1 MPKAPDKTQQLRNL
15 LKSDPT
21 LRAPELTR
29 ITGCSGSLARQVC
42 RENGGTQ
49 PSNPRNGEQPE
60 FSDRLIGDDRTLV
73 SHSPE
78 IRTAEELLAHVKIDT
93 KLWEVVSCEAGK
105 WDSMAKTGKRGREQ
119 LHRVPLFRV
128 VVRLRRKSSST
139 IGLRS
144 AFEDLIGEAKKFAP
158 KYPKIQY
165 PKHPGKEDLLA
176 EISVPDLHL
185 GKLCWA
191 AETGN
196 DYDVR
201 IARSLFRN
209 AVFALAE
216 TARQAHVTRILLPIG
231 NDFFNVDGKE
241 RQTAGGTPQDED
253 GRWQR
258 TFVEGRKLLV
268 DTIDHLQTIAPVRVL
283 IVPGNH
289 DTERSFY
296 LGEALSC
303 WYHDCPNVE
312 IDNAP
317 TNRKYVAWGKVL
329 LGFTHG
335 NEEAE
340 KNLLGIFATE
350 QPELWG
356 ASAFREAHLGHWHH
370 RKERVYQPVSEE
382 NGFRIRYL
390 SSLSAADAWH
400 TTKGYSAIRAAQMF
414 LWSKTRGCTAE
425 HVYNVPNN

>member
-1 MPKAPDKTQQLRNL
+1 MCRDAGVSST
-15 LKSDPT
+15 
-21 LRAPELTR
+21 RAP
-29 ITGCSGSLARQVC
+29 
-42 RENGGTQ
+42 
-49 PSNPRNGEQPE
+49 EQPE
-60 FSDRLIGDDRTLV
+60 FSDRLLGDDRTLV
-73 SHSPE
+73 SHSPD

-93 KLWEVVSCEAGK
+93 KLWDVVSCEAGK
-105 WDSMAKTGKRGREQ
+105 WDSVAKLGKRGKEQ

-128 VVRLRRKSSST
+128 VVRLKRKSSAA
-139 IGLRS
+139 IGLRA
-144 AFEDLIGEAKKFAP
+144 AFESLIRDAREHAP
-158 KYPKIQY
+158 KYSKVDYKKQ
-165 PKHPGKEDLLA
+165 KGEELMA
-176 EISVPDLHL
+176 EISLPDFHL

-196 DYDVR
+196 DYDVK
-201 IARSLFRN
+201 IAKNLFRN
-209 AVFALAE
+209 AVYTLAE

-231 NDFFNVDGKE
+231 NDFFNVDGRE
-241 RQTAGGTPQDED
+241 NQTAGGTPQDED
-253 GRWQR
+253 GRWQH

-268 DTIDHLQTIAPVRVL
+268 DAIDHLQAIAPVQVL

-303 WYHDCPNVE
+303 WYHNCPNVE

-317 TNRKYVAWGKVL
+317 TSRKYVAWGKVL

-350 QPELWG
+350 RPELWG
-356 ASAFREAHLGHWHH
+356 TSSYREAHLGHWHH

-382 NGFRIRYL
+382 NGFRVRYL

-400 TTKGYSAIRAAQMF
+400 TSKGYSALRAAQMF

>member
-1 MPKAPDKTQQLRNL
+1 MVREIRRNL
-15 LKSDPT
+15 RSEQGAPAPVAAEPVSQGLSDK
-21 LRAPELTR
+21 
-29 ITGCSGSLARQVC
+29 VV
-42 RENGGTQ
+42 
-49 PSNPRNGEQPE
+49 GE
-60 FSDRLIGDDRTLV
+60 DRVLV
-73 SHSPE
+73 SHSPD
-78 IRTAEELLAHVKIDT
+78 IQTAEQLLEHVQIDQ
-93 KLWEVVSCEAGK
+93 KVWEIASCEAGK
-105 WDSMAKTGKRGREQ
+105 WDSMAKLGTPGDET

-128 VVRLRRKSSST
+128 VVRLRRRASAA
-139 IGLRS
+139 IGMWAAMES
-144 AFEDLIGEAKKFAP
+144 LIADAKRHAP
-158 KYPKIQY
+158 KYQKIKRTPKES
-165 PKHPGKEDLLA
+165 GLMA

-191 AETGN
+191 AETGD
-196 DYDVR
+196 DYDVKL
-201 IARSLFRN
+201 AKSTFRN
-209 AVFALAE
+209 AVNQLASVAQ
-216 TARQAHVTRILLPIG
+216 TAGVERILFPVG

-241 RQTAGGTPQDED
+241 GATAGGTPQDED

-268 DTIDHLQTIAPVRVL
+268 DAIDMLREIAPVEVL

-303 WYHDCPNVE
+303 WYHETDDVL

-317 TNRKYVAWGKVL
+317 TTRKYRLWGKVL

-350 QPELWG
+350 QPTLWG
-356 ASAFREAHLGHWHH
+356 QSLFREAHLGHWHH
-370 RKERVYQPVSEE
+370 RKERVYQPISEA
-382 NGFRIRYL
+382 NGFRVRYL

-400 TTKGYSAIRAAQMF
+400 TSKGYSALRSAQMF
-414 LWSKTRGCTAE
+414 LWQKDRGCTAE
-425 HVYNVPNN
+425 HTYNVPPA